1 MLFNSPE
8 YILFLPIVL
17 LVNYL
22 LPAKIRY
29 IWLLIASYFFYMCWN
44 AEYALLILTSTA
56 VTYGCSLLVEKNRD
70 GKHRKAYMALSL
82 VLNLGILFF
91 FKYSNFLAQL
101 INDVSAALHIKLSV
115 PKVDVLLPVGIS
127 FYTFQA
133 LGYTIDVYRGKVQ
146 AERNFLRYALFVSF
160 FPQLVAGPIERSE
173 NLLTQLREPKK
184 FTWDN
189 FKTGLLYML
198 WGFFMKIVLADRIA
212 IFVDTVY
219 GDIPGHP
226 GLYLVIATMLFA
238 VQILCDFGG
247 YTAIAIGSA
256 RMLGIHLMENFD
268 APYLS
273 TSVAQFWRRW
283 HISLTS
289 WFKDYLYIPLG
300 GSRKGKARKYLNK
313 MIVFLVSGLWHG
325 ANLTYV
331 IWGGIN
337 GVYQVFGEMTFPLR
351 KKMTDFFHL
360 HRESLGHKLFQGI
373 ITFVLIDL
381 SWVFFRAENIH
392 EAMEIV
398 KSIFNADNP
407 WIFADGSLYKC
418 GLEMNNF
425 ILMLLGIGILLFADR
440 CKRKNIR
447 IREVIIRQD
456 GWFRWVFIALA
467 ITAILTFGIWGPTY
481 NAANFIYFQFGGVMR
496 MKVAARIIGCLLTI
510 CLTIGLLASV
520 TDLTERKASDSKY
533 ADFFQDRDY
542 DVLFM
547 GTSHVINGVF
557 PMELWNEYGITSYNF
572 GGHSNQIPTTYWVME
587 NALDYVTPKVI
598 VIDCLTL
605 SSEHKCAEEFS
616 FLHLSMDAFPLSLT
630 KIRAIWDLLDDPRL
644 L

>member
-273 TSVAQFWRRW
+273 TSVALFWRRW

-300 GSRKGKARKYLNK
+300 GNRKGKARKYVNK
-313 MIVFLVSGLWHG
+313 MIVFLLSGLWHG
-325 ANLTYV
+325 AGLSFV
-331 IWGGIN
+331 VWGGLN
-337 GVYQVFGEMTFPLR
+337 GLYQVLGEMLQPVKDRAVRLLHVRREAAVHRLICGIFTF
-351 KKMTDFFHL
+351 
-360 HRESLGHKLFQGI
+360 I
-373 ITFVLIDL
+373 LIDF
-381 SWVFFRAENIH
+381 SWIFFRAQGIG
-392 EAMEIV
+392 EAGRIIQSV
-398 KSIFNADNP
+398 LTQFNP
-407 WIFADGSLYKC
+407 GILFDGSLYQC
-418 GLEMNNF
+418 GLDQANF
-425 ILMLLGIGILLFADR
+425 ILMLVCILILLAADIL
-440 CKRKNIR
+440 KRRKVTVIETVAGWNDWIR
-447 IREVIIRQD
+447 WIL
-456 GWFRWVFIALA
+456 IALF
-467 ITAILTFGIWGPTY
+467 ILCLLLFGKYGPTLDK
-481 NAANFIYFQFGGVMR
+481 NSFIYFQF
-496 MKVAARIIGCLLTI
+496 
-510 CLTIGLLASV
+510 
-520 TDLTERKASDSKY
+520 
-533 ADFFQDRDY
+533 
-542 DVLFM
+542 
-547 GTSHVINGVF
+547 
-557 PMELWNEYGITSYNF
+557 
-572 GGHSNQIPTTYWVME
+572 
-587 NALDYVTPKVI
+587 
-598 VIDCLTL
+598 
-605 SSEHKCAEEFS
+605 
-616 FLHLSMDAFPLSLT
+616 
-630 KIRAIWDLLDDPRL
+630 
-644 L
+644 